1 MIRSLNT
8 AEKAMQMQQ
17 VRIDALAN
25 NLANVTSSGFRGV
38 LTRVAE
44 AGAVPT
50 ENDRL
55 DGLVQPQTELTGQG
69 AQRIRPNPGRPG
81 DDNWLPVNPLEM
93 YQATDVRSG
102 PVTATGRDTDVALLG
117 RGFFCLQA
125 DTGESYTRGGSFV
138 LNSQKEL
145 TTPDGTRVLGTGGP
159 ILIDGQGFSIE
170 TDGRVLVDG
179 AVVGQIKVVD
189 FADPSR
195 LEHLGGNVLA
205 APEGMEPQAVPPE
218 EVVLAQGHLEG
229 SNVDPIST
237 LVAMIE
243 AQRAFEVHSKVLTTE
258 DEMLSKSVNNL
269 PRVNS

>member
-25 NLANVTSSGFRGV
+25 NLANVTSTGFRGI
-38 LTRVAE
+38 LTRVSE
-44 AGAVPT
+44 SGAVPT
-50 ENDRL
+50 ADEIR
-55 DGLVQPQTELTGQG
+55 DGLIQPQTDQT
-69 AQRIRPNPGRPG
+69 AQKPLPRAGIKG

-93 YQATDVRSG
+93 YHATDNRSG

-117 RGFFCLQA
+117 RGFFSLQTDA
-125 DTGESYTRGGSFV
+125 GERYTRGGSFV

-159 ILIDGQGFSIE
+159 IVIDGQSFSIE
-170 TDGRVLVDG
+170 NDGRVLVDG
-179 AVVGQIKVVD
+179 AVAGQFKVMD
-189 FADPSR
+189 FSDPTR
-195 LEHLGGNVLA
+195 LEHVGGNLLK
-205 APEGMEPQAVPPE
+205 APEGMEAQPVPVE
-218 EVVLAQGHLEG
+218 EIVVAQGHLEG

-269 PRVNS
+269 PRVGS